1 MADEATGTA
10 ILHEETLRELGL
22 SEQPFVDGKK
32 PHRFT
37 DSAMQKTRAS
47 LEQQVRF
54 GESVHLVLG
63 DTGAGKTVLLSQLI
77 KHCKN
82 TVKPF
87 VAKGSEGFVAEA
99 FLTACLLY
107 TSPSPRDKRQS
118 RMPSSA

>member
-1 MADEATGTA
+1 MADEAAGTA

-37 DSAMQKTRAS
+37 DSVIQKSRAT

-54 GESVHLVLG
+54 GESVHLLLG
-63 DTGAGKTVLLSQLI
+63 ETGAGKTVLLSQLI

-82 TVKPF
+82 SLKPF
-87 VAKGSEGFVAEA
+87 VLS
-99 FLTACLLY
+99 LIHI
-107 TSPSPRDKRQS
+107 
-118 RMPSSA
+118 